1 VNPSLNDVWAAL
13 APCRARGDNEDMD
26 APRGSVE
33 FEPADELERLRRRA
47 YGPDA
52 DIAGDAAAQARLS
65 ELEAAQP
72 RQPTLVGDA
81 GTRVPAPILERVP
94 VAETVEGR
102 HSPSTSVPQP
112 VGGAFADRERAGTSV
127 IEQDPAVPWWR
138 RRRSLIVGGAIATL
152 ALNVAVTA
160 SVSQLLADQSTPIPA
175 ETATEKAPPVPSGQG
190 GGYYVPAPDHVLA
203 LKSDSAAVDQPS
215 DPGGKLDALGI
226 SPDALKRYEDFQ
238 GPDVWNINVWSGE
251 SRYGMTCLL
260 VAVSGQPISDGG
272 RAAEGCSLTGSDTIA
287 DIMGT
292 DSLTRLVLRDDHI
305 NVYVYVYEGGADP
318 NAS

>member
-1 VNPSLNDVWAAL
+1 MPPQGSPLRSRNVSRSL
-13 APCRARGDNEDMD
+13 
-26 APRGSVE
+26 
-33 FEPADELERLRRRA
+33 
-47 YGPDA
+47 
-52 DIAGDAAAQARLS
+52 RLS
-65 ELEAAQP
+65 K
-72 RQPTLVGDA
+72 G
-81 GTRVPAPILERVP
+81 RVLLRL
-94 VAETVEGR
+94 G
-102 HSPSTSVPQP
+102 PSP
-112 VGGAFADRERAGTSV
+112 VGGAFAEHERAGTSV
-127 IEQDPAVPWWR
+127 IEQDPATGSTADSDAIDRALAVPWWR

-175 ETATEKAPPVPSGQG
+175 ETATAETPPVPSGRG

-203 LKSDSAAVDQPS
+203 LKSDGAAADQPS

-272 RAAEGCSLTGSDTIA
+272 RAAEGCSLKGSDTIA

-292 DSLTRLVLRDDHI
+292 DSLTRLVLRDDH
-305 NVYVYVYEGGADP
+305 VYVYVYEGGADP